1 MDDTTTRTPPRVS
14 RSPWW
19 EIVRVFLTLG
29 ALSPS
34 GPGLTGVLQTEVQE
48 KRAWLSQARFVEGV
62 ALVNM
67 LPGPSGAQ
75 MSIFLGYI
83 RTGWWGGLLAGLCFL
98 LPSFVIMLLLT
109 LLYTHYGALPGLRG
123 VFRGLNPVVI
133 GIFAVAVYRLST
145 AAITEVTQGVLAL
158 AGALA
163 LWVTPLGIVS
173 ILLLAGALGVALY
186 GSRPWGLVAT
196 TVVAALQ
203 GVLAWSPPWL
213 HLAALSGWASS
224 PGASLHPP
232 GVGQIGLFFAK
243 VGLFT
248 FGGGLVLLAF
258 LQDQVV
264 QHLQWLSPQAFLD
277 GLALGR
283 LTPGPIPMLAAF
295 IGYNVAGLGGAVV
308 AGVAIFVPSFV
319 LMLSL
324 LPMLEHLEQVAW
336 LNAARQGM
344 SPAIIGMIAVTL
356 LKVLPTAVSGLFP
369 GVLALATVGAMVGW
383 RVGPVPLMA
392 VGAAIGAMGL
402 LWGPE

>member
-1 MDDTTTRTPPRVS
+1 MDDTTTTTGPWVS
-14 RSPWW
+14 RSPGW
-19 EIVRVFLTLG
+19 EIVQVFLTLG

-48 KRAWLSQARFVEGV
+48 KRGWLSQARFVEGM

-75 MSIFLGYI
+75 LSIFLGYI
-83 RTGWWGGLLAGLCFL
+83 RAGWWGGLLAGLCFL
-98 LPSFVIMLLLT
+98 LPSFVVMLTLT

-123 VFRGLNPVVI
+123 VFQGLNPVVV
-133 GIFAVAVYRLST
+133 GIFAVAVYRLGR
-145 AAITEVTQGVLAL
+145 AAITDVPQGVLAL

-163 LWVTPLGIVS
+163 LGVTPVGIVPL
-173 ILLLAGALGVALY
+173 LLLAGALGVVLY

-196 TVVAALQ
+196 AVIAALQ
-203 GVLAWSPPWL
+203 GLLLWRPPWL
-213 HLAALSGWASS
+213 PLPVLPAWASS
-224 PGASLHPP
+224 TGATPYPP
-232 GVGQIGLFFAK
+232 GLGQIGLFFVK

-264 QHLQWLSPQAFLD
+264 QHLQWLTPQAFLD

-295 IGYNVAGLGGAVV
+295 IGYQVAGLRGAIV

-324 LPMLEHLEQVAW
+324 LPLLEHLERVAW
-336 LNAARQGM
+336 LTAARQGL
-344 SPAIIGMIAVTL
+344 SPTVIGMITVAL
-356 LKVLPTAVSGLFP
+356 LKVLPTAVAGLVP
-369 GVLALATVGAMVGW
+369 GVLVLATVGAMVLW

-392 VGAAIGAMGL
+392 VGAAVGALGMLVGA
-402 LWGPE
+402 G

>member
-1 MDDTTTRTPPRVS
+1 
-14 RSPWW
+14 
-19 EIVRVFLTLG
+19 
-29 ALSPS
+29 
-34 GPGLTGVLQTEVQE
+34 VQE
-48 KRAWLSQARFVEGV
+48 KRGWLSQARFVEGM

-75 MSIFLGYI
+75 LSLFLGYI
-83 RTGWWGGLLAGLCFL
+83 RAGWWGGLLAGLCFL
-98 LPSFVIMLLLT
+98 LPSFVVMLTLT

-123 VFRGLNPVVI
+123 VFQGLNPVVV
-133 GIFAVAVYRLST
+133 GIFAVAVSRLSQ
-145 AAITEVTQGVLAL
+145 AAITDVPQGVLAL
-158 AGALA
+158 VGGLA
-163 LWVTPLGIVS
+163 LWVTPVGIVPL
-173 ILLLAGALGVALY
+173 LLLAGALGVVLY

-196 TVVAALQ
+196 TVIAALQ
-203 GVLAWSPPWL
+203 GLLLWRPPWL
-213 HLAALSGWASS
+213 PLPGLSAWASS
-224 PGASLHPP
+224 AGATPHPP
-232 GVGQIGLFFAK
+232 GVGQIRLFFVK

-264 QHLQWLSPQAFLD
+264 QHLQWLTPQAFLD

-295 IGYNVAGLGGAVV
+295 IGYQVAGLRGAIV

-324 LPMLEHLEQVAW
+324 LPLLDHLERVAW
-336 LNAARQGM
+336 LTAARQGI
-344 SPAIIGMIAVTL
+344 SPVIIGMIAVAM

-369 GVLALATVGAMVGW
+369 GVLALATVGAMLGW

-392 VGAAIGAMGL
+392 VGATVGALGWR
-402 LWGPE
+402 WGAG

>member
-1 MDDTTTRTPPRVS
+1 MHTAPPVC
-14 RSPWW
+14 RSAWW

-34 GPGLTGVLQTEVQE
+34 GPGLTGILQTEVQE
-48 KRAWLSQARFVEGV
+48 KRGWLSQARFVEGM

-75 MSIFLGYI
+75 LSLFLGYI
-83 RTGWWGGLLAGLCFL
+83 RAGWWGGLLAGGCFL
-98 LPSFVIMLLLT
+98 LPSFVVMLTLT

-123 VFRGLNPVVI
+123 VFQGLNPVVV
-133 GIFAVAVYRLST
+133 GIFAVAVYRLGR
-145 AAITEVTQGVLAL
+145 AAITDVPQGVLAL

-163 LWVTPLGIVS
+163 LGVTPVGIVP
-173 ILLLAGALGVALY
+173 LLVLAGALGVVLY

-203 GVLAWSPPWL
+203 GLLLWRPPWL
-213 HLAALSGWASS
+213 PLPGLSAWASS
-224 PGASLHPP
+224 AGATPHPP
-232 GVGQIGLFFAK
+232 GVGQIGLFFVK

-295 IGYNVAGLGGAVV
+295 IGYQVAGLKGAIV
-308 AGVAIFVPSFV
+308 AGGAIFVPSFV

-324 LPMLEHLEQVAW
+324 LPLLEHLERVAW
-336 LNAARQGM
+336 LHAARQGM
-344 SPAIIGMIAVTL
+344 SPVIIGMIAVAM
-356 LKVLPTAVSGLFP
+356 LKVLPTAVSGLVP
-369 GVLALATVGAMVGW
+369 GVLALATVGAMVRG

-392 VGAAIGAMGL
+392 VGAVLGVLGW
-402 LWGPE
+402 LWGVG

>member
-1 MDDTTTRTPPRVS
+1 MDDTTTGPCVS
-14 RSPWW
+14 RSPGW
-19 EIVRVFLTLG
+19 EIVQVFLTLG

-48 KRAWLSQARFVEGV
+48 KRGWLSQARFIEGM

-75 MSIFLGYI
+75 LSIFLGYI
-83 RTGWWGGLLAGLCFL
+83 RAGWWGGLLAGCCFL
-98 LPSFVIMLLLT
+98 LPSFVVMLTLT

-123 VFRGLNPVVI
+123 VFQGLNPVVV
-133 GIFAVAVYRLST
+133 GIFAVAVYRLSR
-145 AAITEVTQGVLAL
+145 AAITDVPQAVLAL

-163 LWVTPLGIVS
+163 LWVTPVGIVPL
-173 ILLLAGALGVALY
+173 LLLAGALGVVLY

-203 GVLAWSPPWL
+203 GILLWRPAWLPLPVLPA
-213 HLAALSGWASS
+213 WASS
-224 PGASLHPP
+224 AGASPHQPS
-232 GVGQIGLFFAK
+232 VGQIGMFFVK

-264 QHLQWLSPQAFLD
+264 QQLQWLTPQAFLD

-295 IGYNVAGLGGAVV
+295 IGYHVGGLGGAIV

-324 LPMLEHLEQVAW
+324 LPMLEHLERVAW
-336 LNAARQGM
+336 LTAARQGI
-344 SPAIIGMIAVTL
+344 SPAIIGMITVAL
-356 LKVLPTAVSGLFP
+356 LKVLPTAVSGLVP
-369 GVLALATVGAMVGW
+369 GVLALATVGAMVVW

-392 VGAAIGAMGL
+392 VGAAVGAIGML
-402 LWGPE
+402 LGAG

>member
-14 RSPWW
+14 RSPGW

-48 KRAWLSQARFVEGV
+48 KRGWLSQARFVEGM

-75 MSIFLGYI
+75 LSIFLGYI
-83 RTGWWGGLLAGLCFL
+83 RAGWWGGLLAGCCFL
-98 LPSFVIMLLLT
+98 LPSFVIMLTLT

-123 VFRGLNPVVI
+123 VFSGLNPVVV

-145 AAITEVTQGVLAL
+145 AAITDVAQGMLAL
-158 AGALA
+158 AGTLA
-163 LWVTPLGIVS
+163 LWLTPVGIVPL
-173 ILLLAGALGVALY
+173 LLLAGALGVVLY

-203 GVLAWSPPWL
+203 GVLLWSPPWL
-213 HLAALSGWASS
+213 PLPVLPAWASS
-224 PGASLHPP
+224 AGASPHPP
-232 GVGQIGLFFAK
+232 GVGQIGLFFVK

-258 LQDQVV
+258 LQDQIV
-264 QHLQWLSPQAFLD
+264 QHLQWLTPQAFLD

-295 IGYNVAGLGGAVV
+295 IGYKVAGLGGAVV
-308 AGVAIFVPSFV
+308 AGVAIFVPSFA

-324 LPMLEHLEQVAW
+324 LPMLEHLERVAW

-356 LKVLPTAVSGLFP
+356 LKLLPAAVSGLYP
-369 GVLALATVGAMVGW
+369 AVLALATVGAMVGW
-383 RVGPVPLMA
+383 RVGPVPLMV
-392 VGAAIGAMGL
+392 VGAALGAMGR
-402 LWGPE
+402 LWGVG

>member
-1 MDDTTTRTPPRVS
+1 VQ
-14 RSPWW
+14 
-19 EIVRVFLTLG
+19 VFLTLG

-48 KRAWLSQARFVEGV
+48 KRGWLSQARFVEGM

-75 MSIFLGYI
+75 LSIFLGYI
-83 RTGWWGGLLAGLCFL
+83 RAGWWGGLLAGCCFL
-98 LPSFVIMLLLT
+98 LPSFVVMLTLT

-123 VFRGLNPVVI
+123 VFQGLNPVVV
-133 GIFAVAVYRLST
+133 GIFAVAVYRLSR
-145 AAITEVTQGVLAL
+145 AAITDVSQAVLAL

-163 LWVTPLGIVS
+163 LGVTPVGIVPL
-173 ILLLAGALGVALY
+173 LLLAGALGVVLY
-186 GSRPWGLVAT
+186 GSRTWGLVAT
-196 TVVAALQ
+196 TVVATLQ
-203 GVLAWSPPWL
+203 GVFLWRPAWLPLPVL
-213 HLAALSGWASS
+213 PAWASS
-224 PGASLHPP
+224 AGARLHQPS
-232 GVGQIGLFFAK
+232 VGQIGLFFVK

-264 QHLQWLSPQAFLD
+264 QQLQWLTPQAFLD

-295 IGYNVAGLGGAVV
+295 IGYHVGGLGGAIV

-324 LPMLEHLEQVAW
+324 LPMLEHLERVAW
-336 LNAARQGM
+336 LTAARQGI
-344 SPAIIGMIAVTL
+344 SPAIIGMITVAL
-356 LKVLPTAVSGLFP
+356 LKVLPTAVSGLVP
-369 GVLALATVGAMVGW
+369 GVLALATVGAMVVW

-392 VGAAIGAMGL
+392 VGAAVGAMGML
-402 LWGPE
+402 LGAG

>member
-1 MDDTTTRTPPRVS
+1 MRTAPRDCCS
-14 RSPWW
+14 SWW
-19 EIVRVFLTLG
+19 EIVWVFLTLG
-29 ALSPS
+29 ALSPR
-34 GPGLTGVLQTEVQE
+34 GPGLTGILQTEVQE
-48 KRAWLSQARFVEGV
+48 KRGWLSQARFVEGM

-75 MSIFLGYI
+75 LSIFLGYI
-83 RTGWWGGLLAGLCFL
+83 RAGWWGGLLAGGCFL
-98 LPSFVIMLLLT
+98 LPSFVVMLTLT

-123 VFRGLNPVVI
+123 VFQGLNPVVV
-133 GIFAVAVYRLST
+133 GIFAVAVYRLGR
-145 AAITEVTQGVLAL
+145 AAITDVPQGVLAL
-158 AGALA
+158 VGAVA
-163 LWVTPLGIVS
+163 LWLTPVGIVPL
-173 ILLLAGALGVALY
+173 LLLAGALGVVLY

-203 GVLAWSPPWL
+203 GVLVWSPPWL
-213 HLAALSGWASS
+213 PLPALSGWAAS

-232 GVGQIGLFFAK
+232 GLGQIGLFFAK

-264 QHLQWLSPQAFLD
+264 QHVQWLSPQEFLD

-295 IGYNVAGLGGAVV
+295 IGYKVAGLGGAVV

-324 LPMLEHLEQVAW
+324 LPMLAHLERVAW

-344 SPAIIGMIAVTL
+344 SPAISGLIAVTL
-356 LKVLPTAVSGLFP
+356 LKVRPTAVSGLFP

-392 VGAAIGAMGL
+392 VGAAIGAIGL
-402 LWGPE
+402 LWGA

>member
-1 MDDTTTRTPPRVS
+1 
-14 RSPWW
+14 
-19 EIVRVFLTLG
+19 
-29 ALSPS
+29 
-34 GPGLTGVLQTEVQE
+34 
-48 KRAWLSQARFVEGV
+48 
-62 ALVNM
+62 VNM

-75 MSIFLGYI
+75 LSIFLGYI
-83 RTGWWGGLLAGLCFL
+83 RAGWWGGLLAGLCFL
-98 LPSFVIMLLLT
+98 LPSFVVMLTLT

-123 VFRGLNPVVI
+123 MFSGLNPVVV

-145 AAITEVTQGVLAL
+145 AAITDVPQGVLAL

-163 LWVTPLGIVS
+163 LGLTPLGIVPL
-173 ILLLAGALGVALY
+173 LLLAGALGVVLY
-186 GSRPWGLVAT
+186 GSRPWGVVAT

-203 GVLAWSPPWL
+203 GVLVWSPPWL
-213 HLAALSGWASS
+213 HLPALSGWASS
-224 PGASLHPP
+224 PGARPSPP
-232 GVGQIGLFFAK
+232 GLGQIGLFFAK

-264 QHLQWLSPQAFLD
+264 QHLQWLTPQAFLD

-295 IGYNVAGLGGAVV
+295 IGYHVGGLGGAVV

-324 LPMLEHLEQVAW
+324 LPMLEHLERVAW

-344 SPAIIGMIAVTL
+344 SPVIIGMIAVTL
-356 LKVLPTAVSGLFP
+356 LKLVPTAVPGLFP
-369 GVLALATVGAMVGW
+369 AVLALATVGAMVGW

-392 VGAAIGAMGL
+392 LGAALGALGL
-402 LWGPE
+402 LWGAG

>member
-1 MDDTTTRTPPRVS
+1 MDDTTTRMGPPVS
-14 RSPWW
+14 RSPGW

-48 KRAWLSQARFVEGV
+48 KRGWLSQARFVEGM

-75 MSIFLGYI
+75 LSIFLGYI
-83 RTGWWGGLLAGLCFL
+83 RAGWWGGLLAGCCFL
-98 LPSFVIMLLLT
+98 VPSFVIMLTLT

-123 VFRGLNPVVI
+123 VFQGLNPVVV
-133 GIFAVAVYRLST
+133 GIFAVAVSRLSR
-145 AAITEVTQGVLAL
+145 AAITDVAQGGLAL

-163 LWVTPLGIVS
+163 LWVTPVGIVPL
-173 ILLLAGALGVALY
+173 LLLAGALGVVLY

-203 GVLAWSPPWL
+203 GVLLWRPAWLPLPVL
-213 HLAALSGWASS
+213 PAWASS
-224 PGASLHPP
+224 ADVSPHAPSL
-232 GVGQIGLFFAK
+232 GQIGFFFVK

-258 LQDQVV
+258 LQDQIV

-295 IGYNVAGLGGAVV
+295 IGYHVAGLRGAVV

-324 LPMLEHLEQVAW
+324 LPMLEHLERVAW
-336 LNAARQGM
+336 LHAARQGI
-344 SPAIIGMIAVTL
+344 SPAIIGMIAVAL
-356 LKVLPTAVSGLFP
+356 LKVLPTAISGLLP
-369 GVLALATVGAMVGW
+369 GGLALATVGAMVKW

-392 VGAAIGAMGL
+392 VGAAIGAIGL
-402 LWGPE
+402 LWGPG

>member
-1 MDDTTTRTPPRVS
+1 MEVVKASLRLPSTHQECPHGRHNHAHATTRLSIPVVGNCPRLS
-14 RSPWW
+14 DPGSPQP
-19 EIVRVFLTLG
+19 ERTRPDGCPANRGAGETRLAVAGPLCRGGRAGEHVARPERRPNEYLSGLHPHRLVGGPARG
-29 ALSPS
+29 ALFP
-34 GPGLTGVLQTEVQE
+34 PAVVCHH
-48 KRAWLSQARFVEGV
+48 AA
-62 ALVNM
+62 
-67 LPGPSGAQ
+67 PHP
-75 MSIFLGYI
+75 
-83 RTGWWGGLLAGLCFL
+83 
-98 LPSFVIMLLLT
+98 P
-109 LLYTHYGALPGLRG
+109 LYHYGALPGLRG

-145 AAITEVTQGVLAL
+145 AAITEVTHGVLAL

-258 LQDQVV
+258 L
-264 QHLQWLSPQAFLD
+264 
-277 GLALGR
+277 
-283 LTPGPIPMLAAF
+283 
-295 IGYNVAGLGGAVV
+295 
-308 AGVAIFVPSFV
+308 
-319 LMLSL
+319 
-324 LPMLEHLEQVAW
+324 
-336 LNAARQGM
+336 
-344 SPAIIGMIAVTL
+344 
-356 LKVLPTAVSGLFP
+356 
-369 GVLALATVGAMVGW
+369 
-383 RVGPVPLMA
+383 
-392 VGAAIGAMGL
+392 
-402 LWGPE
+402 

>member
-1 MDDTTTRTPPRVS
+1 
-14 RSPWW
+14 
-19 EIVRVFLTLG
+19 
-29 ALSPS
+29 
-34 GPGLTGVLQTEVQE
+34 
-48 KRAWLSQARFVEGV
+48 
-62 ALVNM
+62 
-67 LPGPSGAQ
+67 
-75 MSIFLGYI
+75 
-83 RTGWWGGLLAGLCFL
+83 
-98 LPSFVIMLLLT
+98 MLLLT
-109 LLYTHYGALPGLRG
+109 LLYGHYGAWPGLRG
-123 VFRGLNPVVI
+123 MFRGLNPVVV
-133 GIFAVAVYRLST
+133 GIFAVAVYRLSRT
-145 AAITEVTQGVLAL
+145 AITDVPQGMLAL

-163 LWVTPLGIVS
+163 LGLTPVGIVPL
-173 ILLLAGALGVALY
+173 LLLAGALGVVLY

-196 TVVAALQ
+196 TVVAVLQ
-203 GVLAWSPPWL
+203 GVLVWRPPWL
-213 HLAALSGWASS
+213 HLPALPGWASS
-224 PGASLHPP
+224 SGASLHPP
-232 GVGQIGLFFAK
+232 GLGQIGLFFAK

-264 QHLQWLSPQAFLD
+264 QHLQWLTPQEFLD

-295 IGYNVAGLGGAVV
+295 IGYKVAGLGGAVV

-324 LPMLEHLEQVAW
+324 LPMLEHLERVAW

>member
-1 MDDTTTRTPPRVS
+1 MRTAPPVC
-14 RSPWW
+14 RSAWW
-19 EIVRVFLTLG
+19 EIVQVFLTLG

-34 GPGLTGVLQTEVQE
+34 GPGLTGILQTEVQE
-48 KRAWLSQARFVEGV
+48 KRGWLSQERFVDGM

-75 MSIFLGYI
+75 LSLFLGYI
-83 RTGWWGGLLAGLCFL
+83 RAGWWGGLLAGLCFL
-98 LPSFVIMLLLT
+98 LPSFVVMLTLT

-123 VFRGLNPVVI
+123 VFQGLNPVVV
-133 GIFAVAVYRLST
+133 GIFAVAIYRLSR
-145 AAITEVTQGVLAL
+145 AAITDVPQGVLAL

-163 LWVTPLGIVS
+163 LGLTPVGLVP
-173 ILLLAGALGVALY
+173 LLVLAGALGVVLY
-186 GSRPWGLVAT
+186 GSWPWGLVAT
-196 TVVAALQ
+196 TVVAAVQ
-203 GVLAWSPPWL
+203 GILLWRPPWL
-213 HLAALSGWASS
+213 PLPGLPAWASS
-224 PGASLHPP
+224 VSATPHPP
-232 GVGQIGLFFAK
+232 GLGQIGLFFVK

-264 QHLQWLSPQAFLD
+264 QHLQWLTPQAFLD

-295 IGYNVAGLGGAVV
+295 IGYQVAGLGGAVV

-324 LPMLEHLEQVAW
+324 LPLLDHLERVAW
-336 LNAARQGM
+336 LNAARQGI
-344 SPAIIGMIAVTL
+344 SPVIIGMIAVAL
-356 LKVLPTAVSGLFP
+356 LKVLPTAIAGLIP
-369 GVLALATVGAMVGW
+369 GVLALATVGAMVLG

-392 VGAAIGAMGL
+392 VGAALGALGWL
-402 LWGPE
+402 LGVG

>member
-1 MDDTTTRTPPRVS
+1 MRTAPPVC
-14 RSPWW
+14 RSAWW

-34 GPGLTGVLQTEVQE
+34 GPGLTGILQTEVQE
-48 KRAWLSQARFVEGV
+48 KRGWLSQERFVEGM

-75 MSIFLGYI
+75 LSLFLGYI
-83 RTGWWGGLLAGLCFL
+83 RAGWWGGLLAGGCFL
-98 LPSFVIMLLLT
+98 LPSFVVMLTLT
-109 LLYTHYGALPGLRG
+109 LLYTHYGALPGLHG
-123 VFRGLNPVVI
+123 VFQGLNPVVV
-133 GIFAVAVYRLST
+133 GIFAVAVYRLGR
-145 AAITEVTQGVLAL
+145 AAITDVPQGVLAL

-163 LWVTPLGIVS
+163 LGVTPVGIVP
-173 ILLLAGALGVALY
+173 LLVLAGALGVVLY

-203 GVLAWSPPWL
+203 GLLLWRPPWL
-213 HLAALSGWASS
+213 PLPGLSAWASS
-224 PGASLHPP
+224 AGATPHPP
-232 GVGQIGLFFAK
+232 GVGQIGLFFVK

-264 QHLQWLSPQAFLD
+264 QHLQWLTPQAFLD

-295 IGYNVAGLGGAVV
+295 IGYQVAGLGGAIV

-324 LPMLEHLEQVAW
+324 LPLLDHLERVAW
-336 LNAARQGM
+336 LTAARQGI
-344 SPAIIGMIAVTL
+344 SPVIIGMIAVAM
-356 LKVLPTAVSGLFP
+356 LKVLPTAVSGLVP
-369 GVLALATVGAMVGW
+369 GVLALATVGAMVLW

-392 VGAAIGAMGL
+392 VGAALGALGW
-402 LWGPE
+402 LWGAG

>member
-1 MDDTTTRTPPRVS
+1 MDDTTTHTPPRVS
-14 RSPWW
+14 RTPWW
-19 EIVRVFLTLG
+19 EIVQVFLTLG

-34 GPGLTGVLQTEVQE
+34 GPGLTGVLQPEVQE

-67 LPGPSGAQ
+67 LPGPGGAQ
-75 MSIFLGYI
+75 LSIFLGYI
-83 RTGWWGGLLAGLCFL
+83 RAGWWGGLLAGLCFL
-98 LPSFVIMLLLT
+98 LPAFGIMLLLT
-109 LLYTHYGALPGLRG
+109 LLYSHYGAWPGLRG
-123 VFRGLNPVVI
+123 VFRGLNPVVV
-133 GIFAVAVYRLST
+133 GIFAVAAYRLSR
-145 AAITEVTQGVLAL
+145 AAITDVPQGVLAL

-163 LWVTPLGIVS
+163 LWVTPVGIVPL
-173 ILLLAGALGVALY
+173 LLLAGGLRGGPFGARL
-186 GSRPWGLVAT
+186 WGLVAT
-196 TVVAALQ
+196 TMVAALQ
-203 GVLAWSPPWL
+203 GVLLWRPPWL
-213 HLAALSGWASS
+213 PLSVLPAWASS
-224 PGASLHPP
+224 AGASLHPP
-232 GVGQIGLFFAK
+232 GLEQIGLFFVK

-264 QHLQWLSPQAFLD
+264 QHLQWLTPQAFLD

-295 IGYNVAGLGGAVV
+295 IGYKVAGLGGAIV

-324 LPMLEHLEQVAW
+324 LPMLEHLERVAW

-383 RVGPVPLMA
+383 RVGPIPLMA
-392 VGAAIGAMGL
+392 VGAAIGVMGRL
-402 LWGPE
+402 GGAG